1 MKWLFPLATL
11 LKTLIKYLKATLATM
26 RAVKLCS
33 KDVFKAMSRE
43 LVHTKVKETNY
54 SDYLRNISTIANQ
67 MPTQITPH
75 LNKTSA
81 MISEIIKKK
90 ILPNPICIP
99 ISIRTQ
105 SRDPSKNQPATRLL
119 SSTSTLKG
127 NQLFSMTSLSVHFL
141 FMKTLH
147 F

>member
-26 RAVKLCS
+26 RAVKQSS
-33 KDVFKAMSRE
+33 KDAFKAMSRE

-119 SSTSTLKG
+119 S
-127 NQLFSMTSLSVHFL
+127 
-141 FMKTLH
+141 
-147 F
+147 

>member
-11 LKTLIKYLKATLATM
+11 LKTLIKYLKVTLATT

-33 KDVFKAMSRE
+33 KDAFKAMSRE

-75 LNKTSA
+75 LSKTLA
-81 MISEIIKKK
+81 MISEIIKTK
-90 ILPNPICIP
+90 IPPNPICIP
-99 ISIRTQ
+99 ISLRTQ
-105 SRDPSKNQPATRLL
+105 DRGLSKNQPATRLR
-119 SSTSTLKG
+119 S
-127 NQLFSMTSLSVHFL
+127 
-141 FMKTLH
+141 
-147 F
+147 